1 MEEVT
6 SKKARVRKA
15 EKDRKF
21 SSCKFADR
29 IFLCVATKLD
39 EIVKAGYWPQD
50 AVTYRH
56 NVADSMVPTTTNV
69 GNQNVTAA
77 ILLHDSQTDQLRCLS
92 IGIGTKF
99 IEKIYGHPQG
109 NFLTD
114 SILSQT
120 GIGFHIGCSL

>member
-29 IFLCVATKLD
+29 IFFCVVTKLD
-39 EIVKAGYWPQD
+39 EVVRAGYWPQD
-50 AVTYRH
+50 AVTYRL
-56 NVADSMVPTTTNV
+56 NAAGSIVPTTTNT

-77 ILLHDSQTDQLRCLS
+77 ILLHDSQTFS
-92 IGIGTKF
+92 
-99 IEKIYGHPQG
+99 
-109 NFLTD
+109 
-114 SILSQT
+114 
-120 GIGFHIGCSL
+120 HIRTY

>member
-21 SSCKFADR
+21 STCKFADR
-29 IFLCVATKLD
+29 IFLCVVTKLD
-39 EIVKAGYWPQD
+39 EVVKAGYWPQD
-50 AVTYRH
+50 AVTFRL
-56 NVADSMVPTTTNV
+56 NAAGSIVPTTTNT

-77 ILLHDSQTDQLRCLS
+77 ILLHDSQTDQLQCLS

-99 IEKIYGHPQG
+99 IEKIYGHPKG

-114 SILSQT
+114 SILS
-120 GIGFHIGCSL
+120 

>member
-1 MEEVT
+1 MEVT

-50 AVTYRH
+50 AVTYRL
-56 NVADSMVPTTTNV
+56 NAAESTVPTTTNA

-77 ILLHDSQTDQLRCLS
+77 VLLHDSQTDQLQCLS

-99 IEKIYGHPQG
+99 IEKIYGHAKG
-109 NFLTD
+109 IFLTNG
-114 SILSQT
+114 ILT
-120 GIGFHIGCSL
+120 ETLFGI

>member
-1 MEEVT
+1 MEVT
-6 SKKARVRKA
+6 SKKAPVRKA

-39 EIVKAGYWPQD
+39 EIVKAGYWPED
-50 AVTYRH
+50 AVTYRL
-56 NVADSMVPTTTNV
+56 NAAESMVPTTTNP

-77 ILLHDSQTDQLRCLS
+77 ILLHDSLTDQLQCLS

-99 IEKIYGHPQG
+99 IEKIYGHAKG
-109 NFLTD
+109 NFLQMA
-114 SILSQT
+114 S
-120 GIGFHIGCSL
+120 

>member
-29 IFLCVATKLD
+29 IFLCVVTKLD
-39 EIVKAGYWPQD
+39 EVVKAGYWPQD
-50 AVTYRH
+50 AVTYRL
-56 NVADSMVPTTTNV
+56 NAAGSIVPTTTNT

-77 ILLHDSQTDQLRCLS
+77 ILLHDSQTDQLQCLS

-99 IEKIYGHPQG
+99 IEKIYGHPKG

-114 SILSQT
+114 SILS
-120 GIGFHIGCSL
+120 